1 MRNETLTPMS
11 PSPCSNTQRHPSEQ
25 NLLSS
30 PYTTWP
36 SFGVQISVWHEAQSS
51 ACTLATHYIMTRV
64 SRFMHIYLQVFV
76 MRRKGPAAGMH
87 LGQERVLCG
96 GKALEKIILEEG
108 GKFGRKEAWSYR
120 AQIKSFGP
128 LFSQGWRRR
137 STAASVV
144 RPERLVPVVR
154 STIWRDWRKCYRSS
168 AGQCLAP
175 CLVLNAGQS
184 TTHVPKNIVGDNV
197 QVRKLWFVPPHFLKH
212 INFTRRQWSF
222 CHLFSL

>member
-1 MRNETLTPMS
+1 MRNETLTPIS

-36 SFGVQISVWHEAQSS
+36 SFVVQISVWHEAQSS
-51 ACTLATHYIMTRV
+51 ACTLATHYIMTRM
-64 SRFMHIYLQVFV
+64 SIFMHIYHVVFD

-87 LGQERVLCG
+87 LGQERGWCG
-96 GKALEKIILEEG
+96 RKALEKIILEEG
-108 GKFGRKEAWSYR
+108 GKYDKYDKYGRKEVWSYR
-120 AQIKSFGP
+120 AQIKSFRP
-128 LFSQGWRRR
+128 LFSQGWRRS

-144 RPERLVPVVR
+144 RPERLEPVVR
-154 STIWRDWRKCYRSS
+154 STVWRDRRKCYRSS

-184 TTHVPKNIVGDNV
+184 TIHVPKNIQEVTMY
-197 QVRKLWFVPPHFLKH
+197 K
-212 INFTRRQWSF
+212 
-222 CHLFSL
+222 